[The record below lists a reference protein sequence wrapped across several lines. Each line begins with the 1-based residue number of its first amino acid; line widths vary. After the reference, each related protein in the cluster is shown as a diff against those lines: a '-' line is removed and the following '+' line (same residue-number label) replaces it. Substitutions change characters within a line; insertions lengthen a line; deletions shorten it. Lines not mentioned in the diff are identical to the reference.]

1 MKDAIACCLLLCHRF
16 VSVNETM
23 FNPGSITAQ
32 SSSSDSNIKP
42 SVFVNVN
49 DGAAALDISILT
61 MKSRAYVLAAGRR
74 TMTGVED

>member
-32 SSSSDSNIKP
+32 SSSSDSNVKP
-42 SVFVNVN
+42 AVFVNVN
-49 DGAAALDISILT
+49 VGAVSLDISMRR
-61 MKSRAYVLAAGRR
+61 MKSLAPLPAFGRR